1 MAPKQ
6 LEVGG
11 LLENGKLL
19 PPDRREVES
28 KLDNTRCGVMITVCG
43 DFMTFEFECQFNRE
57 LNLRKKFKKSL

>member
-6 LEVGG
+6 LKVGG

-28 KLDNTRCGVMITVCG
+28 KLDNTRCGVKITVCG
-43 DFMTFEFECQFNRE
+43 DSMTFEFEFSGADLLR
-57 LNLRKKFKKSL
+57 NLLCLK